1 MRTVFT
7 ALMPP
12 TAMVLLIGNFPPD
25 QQQSMQRFSEMML
38 RELRALG
45 ITADLASPEARFI
58 RIVPAQFGLLR
69 KWAGY
74 IDKLIIFPRRL
85 RKFRGLRLIH
95 ICDHSNA
102 VYAKHFA
109 TLPVVV
115 TCHDLLAVR
124 GALGEETDCPASW
137 TGKILQ
143 RWILAGLRRVSAI
156 VCVSRATKMDAV
168 RLLET
173 KEKPQFITVIEN
185 GLNYDY
191 RPLPREEAR
200 ERLAKLSQ
208 LKLDR
213 PFVLHV
219 GSDLR
224 RKNRAG
230 VVRIFART
238 KDHWNAQLVFAGARL
253 SNDLWTQART
263 LSVADRL
270 IEIGSAESEL
280 LEALYN
286 CAHALLFPSRF
297 EGFGWPIAEAQACG
311 CPVLCRDA
319 PPMSEV
325 AAGAALLR
333 DIADEEGF
341 AGDLLRLR
349 DPATR
354 EKCRERGLQNAGRF
368 SARKMAEKYLSLYRQ
383 LGMAT

>member
-1 MRTVFT
+1 
-7 ALMPP
+7 
-12 TAMVLLIGNFPPD
+12 MVLLIGNFPPD

-45 ITADLASPEARFI
+45 IAAELTRPGANFARL
-58 RIVPAQFGLLR
+58 VPARLGFLK

-74 IDKLIIFPRRL
+74 IDKLIVFPRRL
-85 RKFRGLRLIH
+85 RKLRGIEFVH

-102 VYAKHFA
+102 IYAKHFPNV
-109 TLPVVV
+109 PVVA

-143 RWILAGLRRVSAI
+143 RWILVGLRRVSA
-156 VCVSRATKMDAV
+156 VACVSRATKADAV
-168 RLLET
+168 RLLGGSENA
-173 KEKPQFITVIEN
+173 PRITVIEN

-191 RPLPREEAR
+191 RPLPEEKVRAR
-200 ERLAKLSQ
+200 LEKLSP

-219 GSDLR
+219 GSGLR
-224 RKNRAG
+224 RKNREG
-230 VVRIFART
+230 VLRIFART
-238 KDHWNAQLVFAGARL
+238 KDHWNAQLVFAGDAL
-253 SNDLWTQART
+253 SNDLWTQARA
-263 LSVADRL
+263 LGIADRMV
-270 IEIGSAESEL
+270 EIVSAESEL

-319 PPMSEV
+319 APMSEV
-325 AAGAALLR
+325 AGGAALLR
-333 DIADEEGF
+333 DIGDEDGF
-341 AGDLLRLR
+341 ADDLLRLR

-354 EKCRERGLQNAGRF
+354 EKYRELGLENAARF
-368 SARKMAEKYLSLYRQ
+368 GAKKMAEQYLALYREV
-383 LGMAT
+383 GMAA